1 MARPRRSAPVTSFG
15 QAGERGL
22 GLGLVLVR
30 RIAEHHG
37 GLARLAESGPAGTTF
52 EVVLPLG

>member
-1 MARPRRSAPVTSFG
+1 M
-15 QAGERGL
+15 

-37 GLARLAESGPAGTTF
+37 GRARLVESGPAGTTF

>member
-1 MARPRRSAPVTSFG
+1 MAHSRRSASVTSFG
-15 QAGERGL
+15 RAGEPGV

-37 GLARLAESGPAGTTF
+37 GRARLVESGPAGTTF
-52 EVVLPLG
+52 EVTLPLG